1 MTDNLKLIYKIKMKF
16 HLKSL
21 DSLAGNHKKVLVFD
35 CEFWHVMKKSRDR
48 YFTTVNK
55 ENFFFIP
62 REIGGFRLLTALIL
76 IEILIGIALDRLI
89 AIKFEKS

>member
-1 MTDNLKLIYKIKMKF
+1 VASLYILAVFTLIV
-16 HLKSL
+16 
-21 DSLAGNHKKVLVFD
+21 A
-35 CEFWHVMKKSRDR
+35 
-48 YFTTVNK
+48 
-55 ENFFFIP
+55 